1 MGKVRLTKEFNFE
14 MAHALVGYDG
24 ACREIHGHSYRLFVT
39 VEGAPSTNEE
49 DPKLG
54 MAVDFGDLKRAVNRC
69 VVEPYDHSFMI
80 RLTPESEE
88 VVEVLRRHFGKIYAV
103 DWQPTCENLLH
114 HFAELI
120 SPALPEGVALHNLRL
135 HETATSYAEMCVGE
149 DK

>member
-1 MGKVRLTKEFNFE
+1 MKAVRLTKEFSFE

-39 VEGAPSTNEE
+39 VEGEPSQSEG

-54 MAVDFGDLKRAVNRC
+54 MAVDFGDLKRVVNGA

-80 RLTPESEE
+80 RLTPESED
-88 VVEVLRRHFGKIYAV
+88 VVEVLKRHFTKIYAV
-103 DWQPTCENLLH
+103 EWQPTCENLLH

-120 SPALPEGVALHNLRL
+120 GPQLPEGVRLVSLRL
-135 HETATSYAEMCVGE
+135 HETATSCAELTF
-149 DK
+149 